1 VIVFSLQNLIANI
14 SCFIYMLLYISPPI
28 HEVNIQKFLSTL
40 YDIQPVLLR
49 EAVKT

>member
-1 VIVFSLQNLIANI
+1 VFVFSLQNLIANI
-14 SCFIYMLLYISPPI
+14 SCLLYMDLKLSPPI